1 MFFTV
6 LLAGI
11 FIGASLVQAAYEEF
25 LFIEGSLCRE
35 VDDIAELPRIL
46 DQACHTGKLTG
57 KEVVTEMPEELIWQY
72 TRCGTIPV
80 KDYLVDDTF
89 GGQGSHYKY
98 SRNDVKAI
106 EDKWHRMFFEDP
118 DALHAL
124 PPNEY
129 NRVWALQ
136 DQRDTFKKKTVMVF
150 GSTSPDVETL
160 LLLLG
165 AKDVI
170 TVDYNQLTFEDRR
183 LKTMTLEE
191 LKSQIEAGT
200 APRVDAAVSFSSF
213 DHDGLGRYGDPLC
226 PDGDLM
232 AMDIVKRV
240 LSSDGTLFLSVPLG
254 ADAVAWNLMRRY
266 GVLRLPLLLD
276 GWETTKQYGG
286 DAEKSVEATMEITK
300 THEPVLLLKAKKPPM
315 HEDL

>member
-98 SRNDVKAI
+98 SRKDVKAI
-106 EDKWHRMFFEDP
+106 EDKWHHMFLNL
-118 DALHAL
+118 DACTRCLRTSTTEFG
-124 PPNEY
+124 PF
-129 NRVWALQ
+129 RTG
-136 DQRDTFKKKTVMVF
+136 TFKKKTVMVF

-183 LKTMTLEE
+183 LKTMA
-191 LKSQIEAGT
+191 AGG
-200 APRVDAAVSFSSF
+200 AEVSDRSGYGAAGGRRSFFLQLRSRRSRAIRRSPLPRWRLA
-213 DHDGLGRYGDPLC
+213 
-226 PDGDLM
+226 
-232 AMDIVKRV
+232 AMDIIKQV
-240 LSSDGTLFLSVPLG
+240 LSSDSTLFSPCRSALTQSPESH
-254 ADAVAWNLMRRY
+254 AVRC
-266 GVLRLPLLLD
+266 LRLPLLLD

-286 DAEKSVEATMEITK
+286 DIEVG
-300 THEPVLLLKAKKPPM
+300 
-315 HEDL
+315 